1 MAKGTMRVI
10 DKRTMVMQ
18 CAVCGGQQS
27 PILGPGGRLPRNYH
41 MCVNGCRDVR
51 KSDYVKKDN

>member
-41 MCVNGCRDVR
+41 MCVNGCRNAR
-51 KSDYVKKDN
+51 KSRLGLKA